1 MRSMYQGVG
10 QDDLHP
16 FVEVILTQEAIK
28 GDASPIISELISF
41 AVSQGEC
48 PVSGNSELRKHTK
61 IKKDKALGFAVSQG
75 ECPVSANSE

>member
-16 FVEVILTQEAIK
+16 FVEVILTQEAIR
-28 GDASPIISELISF
+28 GDASPIISELIGF

-48 PVSGNSELRKHTK
+48 PVSGNNE
-61 IKKDKALGFAVSQG
+61 
-75 ECPVSANSE
+75 